1 MPPHVAQHERHQVV
15 RVRIVGIE
23 RDGAL
28 ECGQRRLVQPAVV
41 VDLAKIEVDDGG
53 VRLFFDGPQEPLGR
67 HFQTSAGLLGES
79 ELDDRRH
86 VLGLVRQ
93 QLFEFGDCFLVG
105 AHDRVRAAQL
115 PARIALVG
123 CAAQPLLELGHAT
136 VVVPGVVVG
145 DLEIP
150 LRNLHARIE
159 LEGAGELLDRLGD
172 EGFLV
177 IENAEIVMRAR
188 IGGIDPAGKGPQ
200 DRYVTL

>member
-1 MPPHVAQHERHQVV
+1 M
-15 RVRIVGIE
+15 
-23 RDGAL
+23 
-28 ECGQRRLVQPAVV
+28 
-41 VDLAKIEVDDGG
+41 
-53 VRLFFDGPQEPLGR
+53 
-67 HFQTSAGLLGES
+67 
-79 ELDDRRH
+79 
-86 VLGLVRQ
+86 RQ

-105 AHDRVRAAQL
+105 AHDRVRAAKL
-115 PARIALVG
+115 PARFALVG
-123 CAAQPLLELGHAT
+123 RAAQLLLELGHAA

-150 LRNLHARIE
+150 LRDLHARVE